1 MVYGLDI
8 REEKCGQREE
18 MQELRKQCREKE
30 WWKEETGYSCSYMY
44 VLKREE
50 EEKEEKEAPCVET
63 DLVLVC

>member
-1 MVYGLDI
+1 
-8 REEKCGQREE
+8 

-50 EEKEEKEAPCVET
+50 EGKEEKEAPCVET